1 MVNEQVVAKAQ
12 ALGYDLTTL
21 NLEQLAGKTFNRAT
35 ELQAALRKQGAHLDN
50 RREFDLVELAKVTP
64 VTIDGNRISAMDKGW
79 LTQTQLSAMHR
90 LDGKSY
96 QYRWQLVDDLANLS
110 PEWQF
115 KDRTVVNKVY
125 NTDLDQKL
133 RLVENTFASN
143 S

>member
-1 MVNEQVVAKAQ
+1 
-12 ALGYDLTTL
+12 
-21 NLEQLAGKTFNRAT
+21 
-35 ELQAALRKQGAHLDN
+35 
-50 RREFDLVELAKVTP
+50 
-64 VTIDGNRISAMDKGW
+64 MDKGW